1 MITDKIQEKLIS
13 KKQVKELWA
22 LPPNNKMP
30 SDSTIWH
37 YTNQGKIPK
46 PIRIGHI
53 NLYKREEVIRLRNQ
67 ALQMD

>member
-13 KKQVKELWA
+13 KKQVKELWT
-22 LPPNNKMP
+22 LPNHKPP

-37 YTNQGKIPK
+37 YTKQGKIPK
-46 PIRIGHI
+46 PVKIGNF
-53 NLYKREEVIRLRNQ
+53 NLYKKEEVIRLRNQ